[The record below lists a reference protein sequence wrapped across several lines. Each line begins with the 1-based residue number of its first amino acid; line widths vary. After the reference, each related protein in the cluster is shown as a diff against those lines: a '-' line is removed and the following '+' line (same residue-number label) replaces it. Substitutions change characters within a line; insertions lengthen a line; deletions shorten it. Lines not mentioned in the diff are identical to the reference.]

1 MLVLLL
7 LAGIFIILFIIL
19 LCILLSSSNPKK
31 KRQEEDLLD
40 ELKWKNDGKTPEQV
54 AELREKKKDTR
65 RLEDMGKTAFVIIF
79 IGIALYA
86 CSR

>member
-7 LAGIFIILFIIL
+7 LAGIFFVLLFMMF
-19 LCILLSSSNPKK
+19 STSGAKK
-31 KRQEEDLLD
+31 QRQEEDLLD

-54 AELREKKKDTR
+54 SELRGKKESTR
-65 RLEDMGKTAFVIIF
+65 RAEDIGKTIFVIIF

-86 CSR
+86 CSG